1 MEETNKS
8 PFSGNVDKP
17 EKDAVRLFSG
27 VVILAVL
34 AIIVGLMTKD
44 GRNFLLGL
52 INPINPVLVDI
63 NLTTNDSEEVE
74 PGLYGAGVAKLYDEM
89 ATEPNWLNTIK
100 TISSEL
106 ELNNLRYPAG
116 GVVKYSHV
124 FTENMTQTLTPEETL
139 KIVDVGFGPEL
150 RGIGQ
155 IIKDRTDEEAIGNDG
170 ELSEIADPKSKYGGL
185 SYLDG
190 FQNLMPR
197 NFIHDFV
204 EIANSG
210 DSGVLYVINMRYAN
224 PLEIKDQVEYLI
236 ESGIEINGYEFDNEV
251 YAKGGFYFEPGT
263 PSIKAPIAVTEY
275 LNDADSF
282 KEAILEV
289 DPGAEFAVVAA
300 PKKSFEEG
308 GVGVLDN
315 DSDWNAEWNKAL
327 ALQMESHGYSDYVVH
342 FYHPFTDC
350 QDEVAL
356 NNKDS
361 IFSCA
366 KEQLRY
372 FNNEVS
378 GETGTT
384 SIPPM
389 LKAFKDQFVGK
400 NMWLTEWNINQD
412 PTRTDGKLSNSI
424 IHAIFTEQ
432 FLNILNDSNA
442 KNGNFIKYASY
453 HTIATDGGNAMLNK
467 RVYKNATNN
476 EPDDINGFVRRTPYY
491 AFLSM
496 KEIFKDDYK
505 PLTTSFSVSDESI
518 NIEDITLYA
527 YKNSSGEI
535 ALSVS
540 NTSERTLLINSL
552 TIDGETVDLTN
563 SQTQTYLLDGESN
576 SSSLGS
582 TEFETNPSSLVI
594 IRNETFSSV
603 SNTFLPAFGLGTIK
617 IDPVFEE
624 VTEPENSEIDTDNE
638 ENCGPIKNFFGGCN
652 QNEEKIDTTPPK
664 VSFSTPQNGQIVSG
678 QGVQVQIQSTD
689 KNGVERVDLY
699 QGKTLIGTDA
709 SAPYKYVWDTS
720 ELSNGP
726 YTLRAVSYD
735 LAGNSASVQIKVAKS
750 N

>member
-1 MEETNKS
+1 MEEKNKS
-8 PFSGNVDKP
+8 PFSGSVDKP
-17 EKDAVRLFSG
+17 EKDAIKLFSG
-27 VVILAVL
+27 VVLLAVL
-34 AIIVGLMTKD
+34 AIIVGLITKD

-52 INPINPVLVDI
+52 INPVNPVLIDI
-63 NLTTNDSEEVE
+63 TLTTNNSEEVE
-74 PGLYGAGVAKLYDEM
+74 AGLYGAGVAKLYDEM

-124 FTENMTQTLTPEETL
+124 FTQNMTQTLTPEETTKL
-139 KIVDVGFGPEL
+139 VDIGFGPEI
-150 RGIGQ
+150 RGLGQ
-155 IIKDRTDEEAIGNDG
+155 IIKDRNDEEALGNEG
-170 ELSEIADPKSKYGGL
+170 ELSEIADPKNKYGGL

-204 EIANSG
+204 EIAESG
-210 DSGVLYVINMRYAN
+210 NSGVLYVINMRYAN

-236 ESGIEINGYEFDNEV
+236 ESGIEIKGYEFDNEV

-263 PSIKAPIAVTEY
+263 PSIKAPLAVTEY

-289 DPGAEFAVVAA
+289 DPGAKFAVVAA

-308 GVGVLDN
+308 GLGILDN

-327 ALQMESHGYSDYVVH
+327 AIQMGAHGYSDYVVH

-350 QDEVAL
+350 QDEVSS
-356 NNKDS
+356 NNKES

-372 FNNEVS
+372 FNDEVS
-378 GETGTT
+378 GPTGTT

-412 PTRTDGKLSNSI
+412 PTRTDGKLANSI

-432 FLNILNDSNA
+432 FLNILNKSNA
-442 KNGNFIKYASY
+442 ENDNFIKYASY

-476 EPDDINGFVRRTPYY
+476 EPDDISGFVRRTPYY
-491 AFLSM
+491 SFLSM

-505 PLTTSFSVSDESI
+505 PLTSSFSVSDGTI
-518 NIEDITLYA
+518 NTEDITIYA

-535 ALSVS
+535 ILSLS
-540 NTSERTLLINSL
+540 NTSEKTLLINSL
-552 TIDGETVDLTN
+552 SIDGQNVDLIN
-563 SQTQTYLLDGESN
+563 SETQTYLLDGESN

-594 IRNETFSSV
+594 IRNETFSSI
-603 SNTFLPAFGLGTIK
+603 SNTFLPAFGLGTVK
-617 IDPVFEE
+617 IEPVFEE
-624 VTEPENSEIDTDNE
+624 ITEAEDLDDSTNDE
-638 ENCGPIKNFFGGCN
+638 ENCGPIKNFFGVCGEN
-652 QNEEKIDTTPPK
+652 DNGLDTVPPK
-664 VSFSTPQNGQIVSG
+664 ISFLTPQNGQIISEEMI
-678 QGVQVQIQSTD
+678 QVQVKSTD
-689 KNGVERVDLY
+689 ESGVERVDLY
-699 QGKTLIGTDA
+699 QGETLIGTD
-709 SAPYKYVWDTS
+709 SSSPYKYSWNTTA
-720 ELSNGP
+720 LTKGP

-735 LAGNSASVQIKVAKS
+735 LAGNSASVQVKVAKT